1 MPTCDVNLIIL
12 ISYSEPKIIIMKN
25 KNGSDVWMMTHDIG
39 I

>member
-12 ISYSEPKIIIMKN
+12 ISYNEPKMIIMK
-25 KNGSDVWMMTHDIG
+25 KNGCDVWMMTHDIG